1 MPSKQ
6 AVTKQYLN
14 THDDSLREDALHE
27 AAETKKRWQTF
38 LEGVSSVTK
47 LITGPLFAVGGAA
60 TLAALATT
68 PVVPMALGIGLLV
81 AASLSLVT
89 AVTSGYALESIE
101 RANQVQIADT
111 KAKMHAQ
118 HMVQEIKS
126 NGLCIVPEKE
136 LDALREHSASC
147 SHDKNDSNKK
157 DWTQRI
163 QTAELNEAGQRSV
176 H

>member
-14 THDDSLREDALHE
+14 THDESLREEALQE
-27 AAETKKRWQTF
+27 AAATKKRWQVF

-60 TLAALATT
+60 TLAALATN
-68 PVVPMALGIGLLV
+68 PVVPMALGVGLLV
-81 AASLSLVT
+81 AASVSLVT
-89 AVTSGYALESIE
+89 AVTSGYALDSIQ
-101 RANQVQIADT
+101 RANEVEIADT

-136 LDALREHSASC
+136 LEAIRDRQTASC
-147 SHDKNDSNKK
+147 APKQE
-157 DWTQRI
+157 WTQRI